1 MTLPDRIIRIRTV
14 IDRTS
19 LSRSTIYRQMDK
31 GTFPQQ
37 VRISITGAGWR
48 ESDINKWIEDPVHW
62 RSTKIAKSSS
72 KKIENKE
79 SKKETG
85 QFRFNEFD

>member
-37 VRISITGAGWR
+37 VRISVTGAGWR
-48 ESDINKWIEDPVHW
+48 ESEINKWIEDPTGW
-62 RSTKIAKSSS
+62 RL
-72 KKIENKE
+72 
-79 SKKETG
+79 
-85 QFRFNEFD
+85 QFFDEKND

>member
-1 MTLPDRIIRIRTV
+1 LTLPDRIIRIRTV

-37 VRISITGAGWR
+37 VRISVTGAGWR
-48 ESDINKWIEDPVHW
+48 ESDINKWIEDPVRW
-62 RSTKIAKSSS
+62 RSTKIAETSS
-72 KKIENKE
+72 KKIANKE

>member
-37 VRISITGAGWR
+37 VRISVTGAGWR

-62 RSTKIAKSSS
+62 PSTKIAETSS
-72 KKIENKE
+72 KKIANKE